1 MIIYRQKA
9 YSDYYLSYDRP
20 SGHFRRNQDKYLI
33 GGGSIAGATIG
44 YISSKKSAEKKA
56 KDKGLQEGTEE
67 YKKAVKKHRL
77 TRTAI
82 GAGIG
87 TITGAG
93 ALVGKQLYDVNHH
106 SKKKVKL
113 KAGDL
118 IKVTG
123 DKGLNISQHYAV
135 YDGDGGFID
144 FSEGGI
150 QTGNIKDF
158 ESQKTLTRKAWRKHG
173 KGGSMPSELYEE
185 LMKDPKNV
193 ERVKLKAEPVKGKF
207 TKKELLE
214 KAEKLKERYT
224 DDKYNWLDN
233 NCEHFARELSTG
245 KRSSTQADGLTGR
258 IAKIFRPK

>member
-113 KAGDL
+113 K
-118 IKVTG
+118 
-123 DKGLNISQHYAV
+123 
-135 YDGDGGFID
+135 
-144 FSEGGI
+144 
-150 QTGNIKDF
+150 
-158 ESQKTLTRKAWRKHG
+158 
-173 KGGSMPSELYEE
+173 
-185 LMKDPKNV
+185 
-193 ERVKLKAEPVKGKF
+193 
-207 TKKELLE
+207 
-214 KAEKLKERYT
+214 ERYT